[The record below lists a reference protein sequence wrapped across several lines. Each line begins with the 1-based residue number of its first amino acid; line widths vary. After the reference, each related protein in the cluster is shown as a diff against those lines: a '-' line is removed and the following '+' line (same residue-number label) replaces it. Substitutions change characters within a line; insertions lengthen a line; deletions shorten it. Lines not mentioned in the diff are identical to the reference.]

1 MGYNVSDANS
11 YLVITGGGIEDVKI
25 CKKAWVWS
33 WQKVSYLRDL
43 LLLVYIV
50 LQIPL

>member
-33 WQKVSYLRDL
+33 WQKV
-43 LLLVYIV
+43 
-50 LQIPL
+50 IPPLHTIS

>member
-11 YLVITGGGIEDVKI
+11 YLVITGGGIPDVKI

-33 WQKVSYLRDL
+33 WQKVSRTLHT
-43 LLLVYIV
+43 IS
-50 LQIPL
+50 